1 MHFPLAGPCCRGQKT
16 AERSVRKENLLWC
29 PCVVRTTNMYSS
41 TEEDQE
47 QSQMSDIS
55 NQARDNES
63 PDRAQQAE
71 EELPQT
77 ECADEQGDGAD
88 SLEEEDMSNQQ
99 TEGKKTPVCPMNI
112 PELEP
117 CLESELHDLDCP
129 GLYINREINWLE
141 FNDRVLEC
149 ALDKN
154 LPLLEQFKFLC
165 IFCNNLDEFFM
176 VRVANVLRQYRSG
189 AAPSGPDRMSQARQ
203 LAEIRRRV
211 MKSTAICQDHW
222 RKKLCGQLADKG
234 LRVVRYHDLN
244 EKQQRYLAEYF
255 NNEIYPVLTPQA
267 IDPTHPFPTI
277 SNVSLNFLVLLND
290 REGNRHFARVRCPS
304 NVSRLIFVPR
314 GKGGKEHK
322 DGKVYVELGLVSNR
336 RDMDIL
342 LLEDLVEAHLDQLFP
357 GYEVESCGVFRI
369 TRNTDVEIEED
380 EADDLLEAVKDLV
393 DQRRFGQVVRL
404 ETAHGMP
411 ADVREFL
418 IDKLNLRPFQ
428 IYTVRG
434 PMAFA
439 DLMPLYGVDR
449 PGLKISSVPGSVL
462 ALKMDL
468 YSRIRERDVLLH
480 HPYESF
486 STVLDF
492 VSNAARDPAVVA
504 IKQTLYR
511 VGNNSPIVNSLVE
524 ARRRGKQVTAVV
536 ELKAR
541 FDEERNIT
549 WAEEL
554 EAAGVNVVYGIV
566 GMKIHAKLC
575 LVVRREA
582 EGLMRYVH
590 IGTGN
595 YNHSTAKIY
604 TDMGLLTCNREI
616 CEDVT
621 DLFNVMTGYA
631 VRNSYRKLLVS
642 PVTTRSGILD
652 LINRETALHRKQGGG
667 EIILKC
673 NQLVDPRTIKA
684 LYRASIAGVKI
695 HLIVRG
701 ICCLRPGIPEVS
713 ENITVTSIVGRFLEH
728 VRAYYFRAGGE
739 HIVYIGS
746 ADLMPRNLDHRIEVL
761 VPILDEK
768 HKVYIRDH
776 VLGWQIADNQQA
788 WNENPE
794 GTYTRVAAPADGP
807 FINAQ
812 EMLLKEA
819 VSKKDDSED

>member
-1 MHFPLAGPCCRGQKT
+1 MT
-16 AERSVRKENLLWC
+16 DMS
-29 PCVVRTTNMYSS
+29 
-41 TEEDQE
+41 E
-47 QSQMSDIS
+47 QSREDEACMNDASCTDDTNANS
-55 NQARDNES
+55 SSAVDAFPDES
-63 PDRAQQAE
+63 LE
-71 EELPQT
+71 NNELPQT
-77 ECADEQGDGAD
+77 DSACETQTPDGQ
-88 SLEEEDMSNQQ
+88 EEENVGDQAK
-99 TEGKKTPVCPMNI
+99 EKKVTCPLDI

-117 CLESELHDLDCP
+117 CLESELHDLDCS

-141 FNDRVLEC
+141 FNDRVLQC
-149 ALDKN
+149 ALDKS

-189 AAPSGPDRMSQARQ
+189 AVPSGPDRMSQAKQ

-222 RKKLCGQLADKG
+222 RKKLSGQLADRG
-234 LRVVRYHDLN
+234 LRFARYSDLN
-244 EKQQRYLAEYF
+244 EKQQKFLDDYF
-255 NNEIYPVLTPQA
+255 DREIYPVLTPQA

-290 REGNRHFARVRCPS
+290 KEGNRHFARVRCPG
-304 NVSRLIFVPR
+304 NVSRLIYVPR
-314 GKGGKEHK
+314 GKSGKENR
-322 DGKVYVELGLVSNR
+322 DGKAYVELGLVSNM

-357 GYEVESCGVFRI
+357 GYEVASCGVFRI

-418 IDKLNLRPFQ
+418 IEKLNLKPFQ

-449 PGLKISSVPGSVL
+449 PNLKIASTPGHVL
-462 ALKMDL
+462 NLESDL
-468 YSRIRERDVLLH
+468 FTRIRKRDVLLH
-480 HPYESF
+480 HPYDSF

-492 VSNAARDPAVVA
+492 VCKSAKDPAVVA

-511 VGNNSPIVNSLVE
+511 VGNNSPIVHSLVE

-575 LVVRREA
+575 LVVRREQ

-604 TDMGLLTCNREI
+604 TDMGLLTCNEEI
-616 CEDVT
+616 CADVT

-642 PVTTRSGILD
+642 PKTTRSGIID
-652 LINRETALHRKQGGG
+652 LINRETALHKKQGGG
-667 EIILKC
+667 LIILKC
-673 NQLVDPRTIKA
+673 NQLVDARTIKA
-684 LYRASIAGVKI
+684 LYKASIAGVKVR
-695 HLIVRG
+695 LIIRG
-701 ICCLRPGIPEVS
+701 ICCLRPGIPGVS

-739 HIVYIGS
+739 DIMYIGS

-761 VPILDEK
+761 VPILDER
-768 HKVYIRDH
+768 HKAYIRDH
-776 VLGWQIADNQQA
+776 VLGWQLADNQQA
-788 WNENPE
+788 WLEEPE
-794 GTYTRVAAPADGP
+794 GTYTKVVPQAGEPL
-807 FINAQ
+807 INAQ

-819 VSKKDDSED
+819 ISGRMDCDD

>member
-1 MHFPLAGPCCRGQKT
+1 MNEMSKHP
-16 AERSVRKENLLWC
+16 
-29 PCVVRTTNMYSS
+29 
-41 TEEDQE
+41 QE
-47 QSQMSDIS
+47 
-55 NQARDNES
+55 NES
-63 PDRAQQAE
+63 LISDSDS
-71 EELPQT
+71 ELPQSSSSSDPSGENT
-77 ECADEQGDGAD
+77 DNTDENSGVEPSDEDLLDAQDCD
-88 SLEEEDMSNQQ
+88 CEEEENVSAQQ
-99 TEGKKTPVCPMNI
+99 EKGKKVTCPLDI

-141 FNDRVLEC
+141 FNDRVLQC
-149 ALDKN
+149 ALDKS

-189 AAPSGPDRMSQARQ
+189 AAPSGPDRMSQAKQ

-234 LRVVRYHDLN
+234 LRFARYSDLS
-244 EKQQRYLAEYF
+244 EKQQRFLDDYF
-255 NNEIYPVLTPQA
+255 DREIYPVLTPQA

-290 REGNRHFARVRCPS
+290 KEGNRHFARVRCPG
-304 NVSRLIFVPR
+304 NVSRLIYVPR
-314 GKGGKEHK
+314 GKSGKESR
-322 DGKVYVELGLVSNR
+322 DGKAYVELGLVSNM

-342 LLEDLVEAHLDQLFP
+342 LLEDLVEAHLGQLFP
-357 GYEVESCGVFRI
+357 GYEVASCGVFRI

-418 IDKLNLRPFQ
+418 IDKLNLKPFQ

-449 PGLKISSVPGSVL
+449 PNLKIANTPGHVL
-462 ALKMDL
+462 SLENEDL
-468 YSRIRERDVLLH
+468 FSRIRRRDVLLH
-480 HPYESF
+480 HPYDSF

-492 VSNAARDPAVVA
+492 VSKAAKDPAVVA

-511 VGNNSPIVNSLVE
+511 VGNNSPIVHSLVD

-554 EAAGVNVVYGIV
+554 EAAGVNVVYGLV

-575 LVVRREA
+575 LVVRREQD
-582 EGLMRYVH
+582 GLMRYVH

-604 TDMGLLTCNREI
+604 TDMGLLTCNEEI
-616 CEDVT
+616 CADVT

-642 PVTTRSGILD
+642 PVTTRSGIID
-652 LINRETALHRKQGGG
+652 LINRETALHKKQGGG

-684 LYRASIAGVKI
+684 LYRASIAGVKVR
-695 HLIVRG
+695 LIIRG

-739 HIVYIGS
+739 DILYIGS

-761 VPILDEK
+761 VPILDER
-768 HKVYIRDH
+768 HKAYVRDH
-776 VLGWQIADNQQA
+776 VLGWQLADNQQA
-788 WNENPE
+788 WLENPE
-794 GTYTRVAAPADGP
+794 GTYTKVVPQPDAPLV
-807 FINAQ
+807 NAQ

-819 VSKKDDSED
+819 LAGREDCDD

>member
-1 MHFPLAGPCCRGQKT
+1 MNEMSKHP
-16 AERSVRKENLLWC
+16 
-29 PCVVRTTNMYSS
+29 
-41 TEEDQE
+41 QE
-47 QSQMSDIS
+47 
-55 NQARDNES
+55 NES
-63 PDRAQQAE
+63 LISDSDS
-71 EELPQT
+71 ELPQSSSSSDHSGENT
-77 ECADEQGDGAD
+77 DENSGVESSDEDLLDAQDC
-88 SLEEEDMSNQQ
+88 EEDENVSAQQ
-99 TEGKKTPVCPMNI
+99 EKGKKVTCPLDI

-141 FNDRVLEC
+141 FNDRVLQC
-149 ALDKN
+149 ALDKS

-189 AAPSGPDRMSQARQ
+189 AAPSGPDRMSQAKQ

-234 LRVVRYHDLN
+234 LRFARYSDLS
-244 EKQQRYLAEYF
+244 EKQQRFLDDYF
-255 NNEIYPVLTPQA
+255 DREIYPVLTPQA

-290 REGNRHFARVRCPS
+290 KEGNRHFARVRCPG
-304 NVSRLIFVPR
+304 NVSRLIYVPR
-314 GKGGKEHK
+314 GKSGKESR
-322 DGKVYVELGLVSNR
+322 DGKAYVELGLVSNM

-342 LLEDLVEAHLDQLFP
+342 LLEDLVEAHLGQLFP
-357 GYEVESCGVFRI
+357 GYEVASCGVFRI

-418 IDKLNLRPFQ
+418 IDKLNLKPFQ

-449 PGLKISSVPGSVL
+449 PNLKIANTPGHVL
-462 ALKMDL
+462 SLENEDL
-468 YSRIRERDVLLH
+468 FSRIRRRDVLLH
-480 HPYESF
+480 PPYDSF

-492 VSNAARDPAVVA
+492 VSKAAKDPAVVA

-511 VGNNSPIVNSLVE
+511 VGNNSPIVHSLVD

-554 EAAGVNVVYGIV
+554 EAAGVNVVYGLV

-575 LVVRREA
+575 LVVRREQD
-582 EGLMRYVH
+582 GLMRYVH

-604 TDMGLLTCNREI
+604 TDMGLLTCNEEI
-616 CEDVT
+616 CADVT

-631 VRNSYRKLLVS
+631 VRNS
-642 PVTTRSGILD
+642 
-652 LINRETALHRKQGGG
+652 
-667 EIILKC
+667 
-673 NQLVDPRTIKA
+673 
-684 LYRASIAGVKI
+684 
-695 HLIVRG
+695 
-701 ICCLRPGIPEVS
+701 
-713 ENITVTSIVGRFLEH
+713 
-728 VRAYYFRAGGE
+728 
-739 HIVYIGS
+739 
-746 ADLMPRNLDHRIEVL
+746 
-761 VPILDEK
+761 
-768 HKVYIRDH
+768 
-776 VLGWQIADNQQA
+776 
-788 WNENPE
+788 
-794 GTYTRVAAPADGP
+794 
-807 FINAQ
+807 
-812 EMLLKEA
+812 
-819 VSKKDDSED
+819 

>member
-1 MHFPLAGPCCRGQKT
+1 MNEMSKHP
-16 AERSVRKENLLWC
+16 
-29 PCVVRTTNMYSS
+29 
-41 TEEDQE
+41 QE
-47 QSQMSDIS
+47 
-55 NQARDNES
+55 NES
-63 PDRAQQAE
+63 LISDSDS
-71 EELPQT
+71 ELPQSSSSSDHSGENT
-77 ECADEQGDGAD
+77 DENSGVESSDEDLLDAQDC
-88 SLEEEDMSNQQ
+88 EEDENVSAQQ
-99 TEGKKTPVCPMNI
+99 EKGKKVTCPLDI

-141 FNDRVLEC
+141 FNDRVLQC
-149 ALDKN
+149 ALDKS

-189 AAPSGPDRMSQARQ
+189 AAPSGPDRMSQAKQ

-234 LRVVRYHDLN
+234 LRFARYSDLS
-244 EKQQRYLAEYF
+244 EKQQRFLDDYF
-255 NNEIYPVLTPQA
+255 DREIYPVLTPQA

-290 REGNRHFARVRCPS
+290 KEGNRHFARVRCPG
-304 NVSRLIFVPR
+304 NVSRLIYVPR
-314 GKGGKEHK
+314 GKSGKESR
-322 DGKVYVELGLVSNR
+322 DGKAYVELGLVSNM

-342 LLEDLVEAHLDQLFP
+342 LLEDLVEAHLGQLFP
-357 GYEVESCGVFRI
+357 GYEVASCGVFRI

-418 IDKLNLRPFQ
+418 IDKLNLKPFQ

-449 PGLKISSVPGSVL
+449 PNLKIANTPGHVL
-462 ALKMDL
+462 SLENEDL
-468 YSRIRERDVLLH
+468 FSRIRRRDVLLH
-480 HPYESF
+480 HPYDSF

-492 VSNAARDPAVVA
+492 VSKAAKDPAVVA

-511 VGNNSPIVNSLVE
+511 VGNNSPIVHSLVD

-554 EAAGVNVVYGIV
+554 EAAGVNVVYGLV

-575 LVVRREA
+575 LVVRREQD
-582 EGLMRYVH
+582 GLMRYVH

-604 TDMGLLTCNREI
+604 TDMGLLTCNEEI
-616 CEDVT
+616 CADVT

-642 PVTTRSGILD
+642 PVTTRSGIID
-652 LINRETALHRKQGGG
+652 LINRETALHKKQGGG

-684 LYRASIAGVKI
+684 LYRASIAGVKVR
-695 HLIVRG
+695 LIIRG

-739 HIVYIGS
+739 DILYIGS

-761 VPILDEK
+761 VPILDAR
-768 HKVYIRDH
+768 HKAYVRDH
-776 VLGWQIADNQQA
+776 VLGWQLADNQQA
-788 WNENPE
+788 WLENPE
-794 GTYTRVAAPADGP
+794 GTYTKVVPQPDAPLV
-807 FINAQ
+807 NAQ

-819 VSKKDDSED
+819 LAGREDCDD